1 MFIRASLRGL
11 GQSDRGAAAIEYGLL
26 AAFIGLGV
34 AAALVSTKGSLN
46 QTYSCLAGSFRTLT
60 PCGQSPLDQ
69 SSQEI
74 LSYLVGALPNRVVDM
89 DAMSAPIRSGTV
101 NIGGGLLHSLGSIM
115 VPNADGTF
123 TRQGLCN
130 AVGDC
135 MAYGSLE
142 GGNPTYIETAPG
154 SKTYYNQSNSSLMLY
169 KADDGTWYGTIT
181 KPAS

>member
-1 MFIRASLRGL
+1 M
-11 GQSDRGAAAIEYGLL
+11 
-26 AAFIGLGV
+26 AAFIGLGIS
-34 AAALVSTKGSLN
+34 AALLTSKTSLN

-69 SSQEI
+69 SNEAI
-74 LSYLVGALPNRVVDM
+74 LSYLVGAIPNRVVDT
-89 DAMSAPIRSGTV
+89 DALAQPIRSGSV

-135 MAYGSLE
+135 MAYGSFE
-142 GGNPTYIETAPG
+142 QGNPTYAETAPG
-154 SKTYYNQSNSSLMLY
+154 SKTYYNVSNNSLMLY

-181 KPAS
+181 KPKA